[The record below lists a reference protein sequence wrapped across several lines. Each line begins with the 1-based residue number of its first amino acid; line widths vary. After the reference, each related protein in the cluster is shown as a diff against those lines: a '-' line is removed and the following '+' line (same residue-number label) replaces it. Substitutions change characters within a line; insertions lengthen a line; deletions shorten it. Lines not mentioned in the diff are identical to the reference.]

1 MISQTCFDK
10 YRAADFVDGGC
21 TLGMFFPFTDGLANF
36 LIPIVCLCYLSRWE
50 NVILAWEIVPP
61 VVGYRLNIFRGVFA
75 YALSREFYKE
85 IRGHTGRS
93 EMNNF
98 FHEHF

>member
-1 MISQTCFDK
+1 M
-10 YRAADFVDGGC
+10 
-21 TLGMFFPFTDGLANF
+21 
-36 LIPIVCLCYLSRWE
+36 
-50 NVILAWEIVPP
+50 VILARLVVRP
-61 VVGYRLNIFRGVFA
+61 VVGYRLNTFRGVFA

-98 FHEHF
+98 FHERF